1 MNATAKLWNP
11 ADLVTNIML
20 DAFVEDGSFIRCSDV
35 TIGYTLPKSLVKKI
49 YVNKVRAYVSASN
62 LFILTKYSGYDP
74 EVDVQSGLTPS
85 MDYNRYPRA
94 RTFSCGVNVTF

>member
-1 MNATAKLWNP
+1 M
-11 ADLVTNIML
+11 I

-35 TIGYTLPKSLVKKI
+35 TIGYSLPKSLLKKLTL
-49 YVNKVRAYVSASN
+49 NKVRVYASASN
-62 LFILTKYSGYDP
+62 LFILTHYSGYDP